1 VTRKSKLTLGL
12 ALLVV
17 AIIAGW
23 PIASCE
29 WANFELRQD
38 LRDLSAQG
46 AAQIGLA
53 PPKSDDDL
61 RSAVIGEAKHE
72 EIQLQSDE
80 VTVRRTGP
88 VEAPILYLA
97 ADYRVPVGV
106 LGFPFTL
113 HYTAS
118 SAK

>member
-1 VTRKSKLTLGL
+1 MTRKSKLIL
-12 ALLVV
+12 ALGVLVV
-17 AIIAGW
+17 AIVASW
-23 PIASCE
+23 PVISCE

-61 RSAVIGEAKHE
+61 RSAVIHEAKHE
-72 EIQLQSDE
+72 EIQLDPAD
-80 VTVRRTGP
+80 VTVQRTGP
-88 VEAPILYLA
+88 ADAPVLYLA
-97 ADYRVPVGV
+97 ADYRVPVNIF
-106 LGFPFTL
+106 GFPFTL
-113 HYTAS
+113 HCTAS